1 MAYLFIDEKVFSPE
15 SIINISSNENFV
27 QIEEKEIKVLKT
39 DFDSNGIAIYKVSFT
54 GGELGDKYTIRAEI
68 ESSFSLLKVEIVDRK
83 NKENEGTL
91 GLISSIKFHSDYD
104 NKEEQAKFSKTDK
117 VLMINRINPIN
128 KTMFSNINF
137 LKDFN
142 SISPKQLN
150 YFLDICAYQAAL
162 QVLDYQMIHN
172 EFVFQKEDFQ
182 LFQKRIYLL
191 KTEIF
196 EAIKEIKKIV

>member
-1 MAYLFIDEKVFSPE
+1 
-15 SIINISSNENFV
+15 
-27 QIEEKEIKVLKT
+27 
-39 DFDSNGIAIYKVSFT
+39 
-54 GGELGDKYTIRAEI
+54 
-68 ESSFSLLKVEIVDRK
+68 
-83 NKENEGTL
+83 
-91 GLISSIKFHSDYD
+91 
-104 NKEEQAKFSKTDK
+104 
-117 VLMINRINPIN
+117 
-128 KTMFSNINF
+128 
-137 LKDFN
+137 
-142 SISPKQLN
+142 LN